1 MVHRPVRGVRERTR
15 RLRPG
20 DREQPGDSVSSR
32 GSASAPRRRG
42 PREMACD
49 RPVRG
54 RWGSEGS
61 RRAREHREIPRV
73 GVLVARGQRGDG
85 RPRRLWDGAGHA
97 RRTED
102 ARDEAVPG
110 RPGLEQSRPRAHR
123 APRPR
128 PPEVVLRTGVRTMR
142 RRSQLYVPAN
152 NRRMIAK
159 AAVVEADSI
168 VFDLEDAVPTQ
179 EKESAR
185 RCLGSTFRKADWGHR
200 ELGVR
205 MNAPGTPDGERDL
218 AVLAAEPMVS
228 MLVVSKAESD
238 LSPLGKATGKALIPI
253 IETARGVLRIEDV
266 VRSEGAVAVTY
277 GAGDLATAVGGD
289 VEVYG
294 RNVYVKTRL
303 VIAAAAYGLEAIDR
317 VYCDLADDD
326 GFRTEAVEA
335 KRLGYVGKQV
345 VHPNQVRLANEI
357 FSPTEDEIRWARQV
371 VQAYED
377 AARQGRGAI
386 RVRDRLVDAVHYRGA
401 KKTLERAGL

>member
-1 MVHRPVRGVRERTR
+1 
-15 RLRPG
+15 
-20 DREQPGDSVSSR
+20 
-32 GSASAPRRRG
+32 
-42 PREMACD
+42 MACD
-49 RPVRG
+49 PPVRG
-54 RWGSEGS
+54 RCGSEGS

-102 ARDEAVPG
+102 AGDEAVPG

-152 NRRMIAK
+152 NPHMIAK
-159 AAVVEADSI
+159 AAVIEADSI

-185 RCLGSTFRKADWGHR
+185 RSLGSAFRKADWGHR

-228 MLVVSKAESD
+228 MLVVPKAESD
-238 LSPLGKATGKALIPI
+238 LSRSVRRQ
-253 IETARGVLRIEDV
+253 AR
-266 VRSEGAVAVTY
+266 RSSRSSRPPGASCAS
-277 GAGDLATAVGGD
+277 
-289 VEVYG
+289 
-294 RNVYVKTRL
+294 
-303 VIAAAAYGLEAIDR
+303 
-317 VYCDLADDD
+317 
-326 GFRTEAVEA
+326 RT
-335 KRLGYVGKQV
+335 
-345 VHPNQVRLANEI
+345 
-357 FSPTEDEIRWARQV
+357 SS
-371 VQAYED
+371 
-377 AARQGRGAI
+377 
-386 RVRDRLVDAVHYRGA
+386 GA
-401 KKTLERAGL
+401 KAPSP

>member
-1 MVHRPVRGVRERTR
+1 
-15 RLRPG
+15 
-20 DREQPGDSVSSR
+20 
-32 GSASAPRRRG
+32 
-42 PREMACD
+42 
-49 RPVRG
+49 
-54 RWGSEGS
+54 
-61 RRAREHREIPRV
+61 
-73 GVLVARGQRGDG
+73 
-85 RPRRLWDGAGHA
+85 
-97 RRTED
+97 
-102 ARDEAVPG
+102 
-110 RPGLEQSRPRAHR
+110 
-123 APRPR
+123 
-128 PPEVVLRTGVRTMR
+128 MR

-152 NRRMIAK
+152 NPRMIAK
-159 AAVVEADSI
+159 AAVIEADSI

-185 RCLGSTFRKADWGHR
+185 RSLGSAFRKADWGHR

-228 MLVVSKAESD
+228 MLVVPKAESD

-253 IETARGVLRIEDV
+253 IETARGVLRVEDV

-277 GAGDLATAVGGD
+277 GAGDLATSVGGD
-289 VEVYG
+289 VEAYG

-303 VIAAAAYGLEAIDR
+303 VIAAAAYGIEAIDR
-317 VYCDLADDD
+317 VYFDLEDDE
-326 GFRTEAVEA
+326 GFRAEALEA

-345 VHPNQVRLANEI
+345 VHPTQVRLANEI
-357 FSPTEDEIRWARQV
+357 FSPTEEEIRWAKEV
-371 VQAYED
+371 VKEYEE